1 MKAHVLSQNYS
12 GLTDAKPNPLVTT
25 KFLGIKIK
33 NDFENIN
40 NFEDWNCGKITICGD
55 HQICGGYNV
64 KGKGSYITKTFMLPA
79 GKYSLQLD
87 FIKIDSWCV
96 CGREQHVIFGMLAD
110 R

>member
-1 MKAHVLSQNYS
+1 MKAHVLSQNSSY
-12 GLTDAKPNPLVTT
+12 LLVTT
-25 KFLGIKIK
+25 KFLGLVSKSDFENA
-33 NDFENIN
+33 NDFEG
-40 NFEDWNCGKITICGD
+40 WNCGRITICGD

-96 CGREQHVIFGMLAD
+96 LEREYKELPLVLFRLGIY
-110 R
+110 